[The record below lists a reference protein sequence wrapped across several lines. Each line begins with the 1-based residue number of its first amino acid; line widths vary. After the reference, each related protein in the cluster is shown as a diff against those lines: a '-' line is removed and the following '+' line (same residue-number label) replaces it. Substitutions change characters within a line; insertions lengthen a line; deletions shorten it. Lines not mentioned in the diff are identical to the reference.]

1 MNKELE
7 ILNKIIIE
15 KNTDDVRSYIDE
27 LFRSNTFS
35 PQEIYDLAI
44 KTILL
49 ADKIADDFKID
60 KEIKEESISNTI
72 INIYNAS
79 SISDIITYIDKQIID
94 LSNMMKNNSVKY
106 TPIIQ
111 QVVNYIN
118 KNYYEE
124 LSLKTL
130 SQKYKINSSYLGQ
143 LFAKEVGYSFSEYLN
158 KVKNMKAK
166 DLILNTNMKIND
178 IAKEVGYLD
187 TSYFYR
193 KFKNFYGVSP
203 ATLREFKNY

>member
-106 TPIIQ
+106 TPIIL
-111 QVVNYIN
+111 QVVN
-118 KNYYEE
+118 
-124 LSLKTL
+124 
-130 SQKYKINSSYLGQ
+130 
-143 LFAKEVGYSFSEYLN
+143 
-158 KVKNMKAK
+158 
-166 DLILNTNMKIND
+166 
-178 IAKEVGYLD
+178 
-187 TSYFYR
+187 
-193 KFKNFYGVSP
+193 
-203 ATLREFKNY
+203 